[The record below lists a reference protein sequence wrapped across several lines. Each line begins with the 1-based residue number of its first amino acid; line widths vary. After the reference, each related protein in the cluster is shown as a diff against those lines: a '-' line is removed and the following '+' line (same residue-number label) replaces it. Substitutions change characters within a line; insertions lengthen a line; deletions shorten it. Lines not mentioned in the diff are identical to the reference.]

1 MNRRFFRISA
11 IRALIVALLAGIA
24 LAANASAQS
33 KKNSSGEEFFI
44 VASLDQQKSQLL
56 LKRPSEVTVLL
67 KVGDKTQLAD
77 ETGKPLKLTDLR
89 AGDTVW
95 VISSGDPSAPA
106 AVHIRKGQMTLADLH
121 RYYLDYP
128 EIK

>member
-1 MNRRFFRISA
+1 MNRPFFRISA
-11 IRALIVALLAGIA
+11 IRAPIVALLVGI
-24 LAANASAQS
+24 LLTANVSAQT
-33 KKNSSGEEFFI
+33 KKNSTGEAFYI

-56 LKRPSEVTVLL
+56 LKRPSEVTLL
-67 KVGDKTQLAD
+67 MKVGDETQLAD

-95 VISSGDPSAPA
+95 VISSGDPSAPT
-106 AVHIRKGQMTLADLH
+106 AVHIRKGQMAVADLH

>member
-11 IRALIVALLAGIA
+11 IRALIIVLLAGIA
-24 LAANASAQS
+24 LAANVSAQN

-95 VISSGDPSAPA
+95 VISSGDPSAPT